1 MCVCEL
7 SLYVCVWLTACLCQG
22 LCLCLDSYGACRP
35 KWALRGQLRS
45 PARDH
50 RLACSLQTLPFSP
63 AQSCDYCKRG
73 GAEMSQ
79 GGCAGKHRQLFKAW
93 EGSPDC
99 SGLTNAL
106 YVGQWSTQRTYR
118 HSHTCS
124 PRLNEWQPCSLCNTV
139 TNLLWFCLWI
149 MIKSICTVSHAI

>member
-1 MCVCEL
+1 MQSCYICINITISNKNFMFIWLNKPCVFVN
-7 SLYVCVWLTACLCQG
+7 SHWVWLTMCLCQG
-22 LCLCLDSYGACRP
+22 SSLCLDAYGACRT

-50 RLACSLQTLPFSP
+50 RLACSLPTLPFSP

-93 EGSPDC
+93 EESPDF

-106 YVGQWSTQRTYR
+106 YVGQWSSQHTYTRTTR
-118 HSHTCS
+118 IHV
-124 PRLNEWQPCSLCNTV
+124 LEIK
-139 TNLLWFCLWI
+139 WI
-149 MIKSICTVSHAI
+149 VAV